1 MYIYTR
7 AALRSKEVCSR
18 CNGRG
23 GFGAEGSVIGGSGSS
38 QKPGDN
44 DGRVAVAGRVVELQ
58 KEREGERG
66 SESE

>member
-1 MYIYTR
+1 
-7 AALRSKEVCSR
+7 
-18 CNGRG
+18 
-23 GFGAEGSVIGGSGSS
+23 VIGGSGSS